1 MSFVFKFTPEK
12 THVFIHIPKN
22 GGTALWK
29 ILGDYNPYI
38 NTKKRR
44 PDERFVGHLTYRE
57 TKALF
62 TSNEALSFFCIIRNP
77 WDRIVSNYNY
87 IKQTSPKKHGVRGI
101 FNRWKKDMPFEEF
114 VEYIVTSGQTKFK
127 PQIDYMIDENN
138 ALAMDDIIRIDHY
151 QQDLNSLLLKNGC
164 DVSIEAKKHNASK
177 HAHYTE
183 YYKSEETIRL
193 IEDYESGIID
203 LYNYSFGD

>member
-62 TSNEALSFFCIIRNP
+62 PPAEPLSFFCITRNP
-77 WDRIVSNYNY
+77 WARAVSYFHF
-87 IKQTSPKKHGVRGI
+87 IKQVSRKRHGAQTLFKLLKKG
-101 FNRWKKDMPFEEF
+101 MPFDDF
-114 VEYIVTSGQTKFK
+114 IVHITQSGQIRFK
-127 PQIDYMIDENN
+127 CQMDYMVDDHGAI
-138 ALAMDDIIRIDHY
+138 AIDDILRLETI
-151 QQDLNSLLLKNGC
+151 QAGVNDLLAKNNC
-164 DVSIEAKKHNASK
+164 PMLPAEKHNASD
-177 HAHYTE
+177 HAHYTD
-183 YYKSEETIRL
+183 YFKSEMSIQL
-193 IEDYESGIID
+193 IGEYEKGVID
-203 LYNYSFGD
+203 LCNYQFGD